1 MGVTF
6 IKMDYRFT
14 YFDGSNEKHIFD
26 FFQYTDTAAIR
37 TIDELFRNMEVT
49 PVSLYNIANAAVV
62 FDENSEFCKGCDFLC
77 IDM

>member
-1 MGVTF
+1 MGVHF

-14 YFDGSNEKHIFD
+14 YFDGCNEKHIFD
-26 FFQYTDTAAIR
+26 FFQYTDSAAIR

>member
-1 MGVTF
+1 MGVRF

-14 YFDGSNEKHIFD
+14 YFDGCHEKHIFD

-37 TIDELFRNMEVT
+37 TIDELFQNMEVT
-49 PVSLYNIANAAVV
+49 PVSLYNIANAVIV